1 MRRFIPIL
9 FLLVFWSCSQQMQV
23 NNYQSQRVRLL
34 ADTLEAENAQAKALI
49 APYKNKLDS
58 QMNIRIMVAEA
69 DFKKDNPEGTLG
81 NMVCDLLMTYAQSQK
96 IPADFCVLNN
106 GGLRIP
112 TLYKGDITVRTVFEL
127 MPFENSL
134 VLVKVSGVNCAK
146 LFAMI
151 AENDGVPVSGL
162 RMEITEG
169 KAKEIKIQNQAF
181 DANKDYW
188 ILTSDYIANGGDKA
202 DALKNPIERKDY
214 PVLLRDILMIEM
226 KKKFYDGETLVP
238 VKDGRITKK

>member
-1 MRRFIPIL
+1 MRRFIPIICM
-9 FLLVFWSCSQQMQV
+9 LLFWSCGQQLQV
-23 NNYQSQRVRLL
+23 SNYQAQRVRLL

-58 QMNIRIMVAEA
+58 QMNIRIMVAEG
-69 DFKKDNPEGTLG
+69 DFKKDYPEGTLG

-96 IPADFCVLNN
+96 MPADFCVLNN

-134 VLVKVSGVNCAK
+134 VMVKVSGANCAK

-151 AENDGVPVSGL
+151 AENDGAPVSGM
-162 RMEITEG
+162 RMEIVEG
-169 KAKEIKIQNQAF
+169 KATQITVQNQMF
-181 DANKDYW
+181 DTSKDYW

-202 DALKNPIERKDY
+202 DALKNPIERRDY
-214 PVLLRDILMIEM
+214 PILLRDILMIEM